1 MEPRL
6 CAPGL
11 PVPRLGVV
19 EFGLPCLLVLASR
32 VDAAGVGKVA
42 LAKANTGLVC
52 PLCGCE
58 LVGDS
63 GSSIFAGVAGATCF
77 LEGVVEEKIVG
88 REVTVGI
95 VDGEALPVVEI
106 RPKTGAYDYT
116 NKYTTGATEYICPA
130 KFDEATTL
138 RIQTAAGQALT
149 AVGGGSY
156 ARVDFI
162 VRDCGEPVLLEVNT
176 LPGMTETSLLPKA
189 AKAAGMSFV
198 ELCQRLVD
206 LALEP
211 AGQMAQPE
219 PI

>member
-1 MEPRL
+1 MSLYSRTPIYSDTPVTICCKSVPPSQHGPWMRAQAACNPAICCAEAGRPCEFDIERPRLECEMEPRL

-77 LEGVVEEKIVG
+77 LEGVVEEK
-88 REVTVGI
+88 
-95 VDGEALPVVEI
+95 VVEVVDI
-106 RPKTGAYDYT
+106 
-116 NKYTTGATEYICPA
+116 
-130 KFDEATTL
+130 
-138 RIQTAAGQALT
+138 
-149 AVGGGSY
+149 AV
-156 ARVDFI
+156 R
-162 VRDCGEPVLLEVNT
+162 
-176 LPGMTETSLLPKA
+176 
-189 AKAAGMSFV
+189 
-198 ELCQRLVD
+198 
-206 LALEP
+206 
-211 AGQMAQPE
+211 
-219 PI
+219 